1 MKIKKISAIILAGAL
16 LASAV
21 GMNAFADSTSTKPT
35 ITVFGNESSPAK
47 PGETV
52 ELNVRLSNFNTIK
65 GMDLE
70 LTLDNANKVKLTNAT
85 GKIGD
90 NDLVNG
96 TNYTVSDGKIHI
108 VELNADNETINFKVT
123 ASVDKAAT
131 VGEYKVNVS
140 KSDLALDGSSL
151 ATDKDSVGGNIVVA
165 TTNATSDKKENKK
178 ADEGYFIPYGSVYD
192 SANNYIDKNADGSFN
207 LTNGATYQQF
217 KLPTA
222 AKGLTTFGGSKPNDA
237 TVAAVQF
244 GTYANALTNKKFGT
258 LIIKGDWKKFLNS
271 NIESKGYNADELLS
285 KLYVGYVNGMK
296 AAKDAGK
303 TSVTNIKF
311 TAPDGTAINVFNIP
325 QTKYMWKDDG
335 TILEFA
341 ARMTKVTSG
350 TTYTGVGYSYE
361 TDNSPVFSTEINT
374 YDYN

>member
-131 VGEYKVNVS
+131 AGEYKVNVS

-151 ATDKDSVGGNIVVA
+151 ATDKDSVGGNIVVGTTSA
-165 TTNATSDKKENKK
+165 TVKDSTTELVAED
-178 ADEGYFIPYGSVYD
+178 GCFIPFGSVYD
-192 SANNYIDKNADGSFN
+192 ANNTFVKKDG
-207 LTNGATYQQF
+207 NGKFTVSAGTTYQQF
-217 KLPTA
+217 AIPYDI
-222 AKGLTTFGGSKPNDA
+222 TTFGVSDKFTASNNKNNL
-237 TVAAVQF
+237 QF
-244 GTYANALTNKKFGT
+244 GTYANNYN
-258 LIIKGDWKKFLNS
+258 NS
-271 NIESKGYNADELLS
+271 NYGTMLILGDFNTAANYVREKSGWSVKKLLS
-285 KLYVGYVNGMK
+285 TVSN
-296 AAKDAGK
+296 AFDEN
-303 TSVTNIKF
+303 NIK
-311 TAPDGTAINVFNIP
+311 TDGSEYLPVVCKDSNGNKVELKVIKVL
-325 QTKYMWKDDG
+325 QTKYLWKNTDESACEYALRVINVKDS
-335 TILEFA
+335 E
-341 ARMTKVTSG
+341 
-350 TTYTGVGYSYE
+350 TYTAVGYHGS
-361 TDNSPVFSTEINT
+361 VLSTEIKT
-374 YDYN
+374 EKYTTKE

>member
-16 LASAV
+16 LVSAV
-21 GMNAFADSTSTKPT
+21 GMNAFAADANAKPT

-47 PGETV
+47 PDSTV

-131 VGEYKVNVS
+131 AGEYKVNVS

-165 TTNATSDKKENKK
+165 TTNATSDKEENKK

-222 AKGLTTFGGSKPNDA
+222 AKGLTTFGGSKPLNA
-237 TVAAVQF
+237 ENAVQF
-244 GTYANALTNKKFGT
+244 GTYAQEISGKSFGT
-258 LIIKGDWKKFLNS
+258 LIIKGDWKTFLNYYVT
-271 NIESKGYNADELLS
+271 EKGYSANELLS
-285 KLYVGYVNGMK
+285 KIYTGYTNAMKNAAQNITNVSFTTANGTK
-296 AAKDAGK
+296 
-303 TSVTNIKF
+303 
-311 TAPDGTAINVFNIP
+311 INVFNVP
-325 QTKYMWKDDG
+325 QTKYMWENEGK
-335 TILEFA
+335 TIREFA
-341 ARMTKVTSG
+341 ARMTGISNETIYS
-350 TTYTGVGYSYE
+350 GVGYSY
-361 TDNSPVFSTEINT
+361 TDSASPVFSTEINT
-374 YDYN
+374 YKAQ